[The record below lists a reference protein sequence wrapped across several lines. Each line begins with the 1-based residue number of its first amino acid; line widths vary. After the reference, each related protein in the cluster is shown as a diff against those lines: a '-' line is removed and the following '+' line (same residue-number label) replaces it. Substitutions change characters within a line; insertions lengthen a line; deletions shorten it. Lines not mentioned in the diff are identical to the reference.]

1 MKKLYI
7 STIAAALLFTV
18 SCQNDFEN
26 STEDVV
32 VTSGEANFSKYIALG
47 NSLTAGYR
55 DGALYSSGQAE
66 SYPSML
72 AMQMK
77 LAGGGE
83 FKQPMM
89 PNLSL
94 IHI

>member
-77 LAGGGE
+77 LAG
-83 FKQPMM
+83 
-89 PNLSL
+89 
-94 IHI
+94 